1 MLETRGLTKKYSG
14 VTALEDLSF
23 TLEKGKIY
31 ALLGPNG
38 SGKSSWMRL
47 AAGIDTPNAG
57 EILLDGKRIDAS
69 DRARISYMPTEAI
82 FYSWMSVRDVGR
94 YYRDFFS
101 DFSEER
107 FEALLGLMELEGRMS
122 IKQLSTGMAAKLRI
136 AAAMSRRAELYLLD
150 EPLNGI
156 DLIARDHIMEAV
168 IGAMRDD
175 AIMLLSSH
183 LVEEMES
190 FISQAIFLRNGRLL
204 EICDAEKLREES
216 GKSISERYRELY
228 R

>member
-1 MLETRGLTKKYSG
+1 MMSCSEGLTKKYSG

-47 AAGIDTPNAG
+47 AAGIDAPNAG

-94 YYRDFFS
+94 YYRDFFP

-168 IGAMRDD
+168 IGSMRDD

-183 LVEEMES
+183 LVEETES

-216 GKSISERYRELY
+216 GKS
-228 R
+228 